1 MQMAAQPT
9 DISFSSHR
17 NTSSYSLL
25 QIVPHSTYSCSSHY
39 KYLQWFEKLAHRA
52 GSWYQKLQKQIWR
65 CQIRANLVLQGNTK
79 KIREPLSKAVKKK
92 AIRMQTCFL
101 DQPDDLPWK
110 RTSWST
116 NQTTFTEKYFLI
128 NQTTFTEKYFLI
140 NQTTFTEKY
149 FLINQATFT
158 EKYFL
163 INQTT
168 FTVLPSHQTPPAL
181 HWPRVWEIATQ
192 NASKVAFR
200 SLAFVMPIFIHLAI
214 VYEVGVYHVLFFMGI
229 SNIEID
235 LFHDCLF

>member
-128 NQTTFTEKYFLI
+128 NQ
-140 NQTTFTEKY
+140 
-149 FLINQATFT
+149 ATFT

>member
-128 NQTTFTEKYFLI
+128 NQ
-140 NQTTFTEKY
+140 
-149 FLINQATFT
+149 ATFT

-214 VYEVGVYHVLFFMGI
+214 VYELGVYHVLFFMGI